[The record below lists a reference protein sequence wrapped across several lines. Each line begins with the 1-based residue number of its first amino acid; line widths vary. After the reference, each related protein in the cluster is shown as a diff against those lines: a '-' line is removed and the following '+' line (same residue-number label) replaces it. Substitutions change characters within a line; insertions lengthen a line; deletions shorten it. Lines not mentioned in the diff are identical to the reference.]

1 MPPILPPVAPGFQ
14 HRLSE
19 RSGVPIP
26 PSLSQWSILA
36 GRIWRLL
43 ELILAERAG
52 FEPALG
58 DYPKHAFQACDLNR
72 SSTSPGPAFYPEPR
86 LADISGQT
94 NNDSIIPPT
103 ASAIA
108 PVASH
113 PSRRSFRVMTNG
125 PMISGRTAMRIITA
139 MIGTATTPF
148 STADQNSALI
158 GSISVKPSATPSTVA
173 NVMMK

>member
-58 DYPKHAFQACDLNR
+58 YYPKHAFQACDLNR
-72 SSTSPGPAFYPEPR
+72 SSTSPWPCLSTSRIHHVAREFYAER
-86 LADISGQT
+86 LRA
-94 NNDSIIPPT
+94 
-103 ASAIA
+103 
-108 PVASH
+108 
-113 PSRRSFRVMTNG
+113 
-125 PMISGRTAMRIITA
+125 
-139 MIGTATTPF
+139 
-148 STADQNSALI
+148 
-158 GSISVKPSATPSTVA
+158 
-173 NVMMK
+173 